1 MFLLIYKGIS
11 MLKLK
16 TIKTFLTKK
25 YLIFIINKL
34 KNIRQNVYFKNSTT
48 KYSMNSSCTMELSSK
63 TKQKQ
68 EEINTEVKTI
78 VKKYFNTPEKLIQ
91 YIKAQGAIVYKINNA
106 EKILNKFGEE
116 EGFITPLKGIKAF
129 LINLIIGF
137 SLQQGINIKFKT
149 NEIFIFNTNNT
160 EIYTVARAL
169 YKYYGYKN
177 QLPGY
182 DYKSQETFKKLY
194 NQKRHHSSPFENCSI
209 EEMYS
214 CKEAIARDMESINF
228 TIELSKEYEQT
239 KKAAKKLI
247 TESSINI

>member
-1 MFLLIYKGIS
+1 MFLLIYRG
-11 MLKLK
+11 K
-16 TIKTFLTKK
+16 TMVNFK
-25 YLIFIINKL
+25 KL
-34 KNIRQNVYFKNSTT
+34 KNILINKYLIIRNKLNKKISDNIHFKSSTT
-48 KYSMNSSCTMELSSK
+48 KRSMNSSCTMELSSK

-91 YIKAQGAIVYKINNA
+91 YIKAQGAIVYKVDNA
-106 EKILNKFGEE
+106 EKILNKIGEE

-137 SLQQGINIKFKT
+137 SLHKGINIKFKT
-149 NEIFIFNTNNT
+149 REIFIFNTNNT
-160 EIYTVARAL
+160 EIYTIARAL

-194 NQKRHHSSPFENCSI
+194 NQKRHHSSPFENCAI

-228 TIELSKEYEQT
+228 TILLSKEYEQA
-239 KKAAKKLI
+239 KKAAKRLQ